1 MPDHLRDHERGLLR
15 AVGVITARVVSHTV
29 LGEMTY
35 VVDRRSAEDKYFG
48 ARHDPDWQR
57 SRALAETVALDR
69 LAAKITEKETT
80 R

>member
-1 MPDHLRDHERGLLR
+1 
-15 AVGVITARVVSHTV
+15 
-29 LGEMTY
+29 MTY